1 MTMRELLTFSRP
13 LNVQRGGNPIVT
25 FQDEVNK
32 LFSDF
37 FGESSLPAWRNLAEH
52 QSTALS
58 PAVDISETDKE
69 YKITAELPGLDVKDV
84 QITAAEGYVT
94 IRGEKKEETREEK
107 EGYFR
112 RERSYGSFQRVIAL
126 PDMANMD
133 KAEAKMDKGVLVVSI
148 AKKAAANPK
157 ERKIEVKQAA

>member
-37 FGESSLPAWRNLAEH
+37 FGESSLPAWHTPAEYN
-52 QSTALS
+52 TALN
-58 PAVDISETDKE
+58 PAIDVSETDKE

-126 PDMANMD
+126 PDTANMD